1 MIRRNH
7 KDRLFVKLF
16 GDPDNKENLLSLYN
30 ALNDRSYDDPNE
42 LEINTI
48 EDVIYMG
55 RKNDVS
61 CIIDAHMNLFEHQST
76 YNPNMPLR
84 GFIYIAKLYEK
95 YIEQYELNI
104 YSEKLEKIPT
114 PKYFVLYNG
123 TRDMPERMELKLSDA
138 FMHPDESSGIE
149 FTAIMIN
156 INYGMNKDLM
166 AACSTLEEYAIFID
180 RVRRYA
186 DLSMSAAE
194 MEKAVDRA
202 VNECIKEGV
211 LFDFLTAHKAEV
223 KGMILTDYDEE
234 KTMAMFKR
242 EYRQDGYSEG
252 MQDGF
257 REGEQIGYS
266 KGEQIGYSRGEQ
278 EKEKSLAE
286 RFKAKGMSDKEIAD
300 LLDIT
305 PERLKEILSVDRVH
319 EL

>member
-1 MIRRNH
+1 
-7 KDRLFVKLF
+7 
-16 GDPDNKENLLSLYN
+16 
-30 ALNDRSYDDPNE
+30 
-42 LEINTI
+42 
-48 EDVIYMG
+48 
-55 RKNDVS
+55 
-61 CIIDAHMNLFEHQST
+61 
-76 YNPNMPLR
+76 
-84 GFIYIAKLYEK
+84 
-95 YIEQYELNI
+95 
-104 YSEKLEKIPT
+104 
-114 PKYFVLYNG
+114 
-123 TRDMPERMELKLSDA
+123 MPERMELKLSDA

-252 MQDGF
+252 RLEGE
-257 REGEQIGYS
+257 RIGYIKGEQIGYS
-266 KGEQIGYSRGEQ
+266 KGAEVGYNKGEQ

-305 PERLKEILSVDRVH
+305 PERLKEILRADSVH

>member
-1 MIRRNH
+1 
-7 KDRLFVKLF
+7 
-16 GDPDNKENLLSLYN
+16 
-30 ALNDRSYDDPNE
+30 
-42 LEINTI
+42 
-48 EDVIYMG
+48 
-55 RKNDVS
+55 
-61 CIIDAHMNLFEHQST
+61 
-76 YNPNMPLR
+76 
-84 GFIYIAKLYEK
+84 
-95 YIEQYELNI
+95 
-104 YSEKLEKIPT
+104 
-114 PKYFVLYNG
+114 
-123 TRDMPERMELKLSDA
+123 MPERMELKLSDA

-156 INYGMNKDLM
+156 INYGMNKELM

-234 KTMAMFKR
+234 KTMEMFKR
-242 EYRQDGYSEG
+242 EYRHDGYSEG
-252 MQDGF
+252 
-257 REGEQIGYS
+257 RLEGEQIGYS
-266 KGEQIGYSRGEQ
+266 KGEQVGYNKGEQ

-300 LLDIT
+300 LLDVT
-305 PERLKEILSVDRVH
+305 PERLKEILSTDSVH

>member
-1 MIRRNH
+1 
-7 KDRLFVKLF
+7 
-16 GDPDNKENLLSLYN
+16 
-30 ALNDRSYDDPNE
+30 
-42 LEINTI
+42 
-48 EDVIYMG
+48 
-55 RKNDVS
+55 
-61 CIIDAHMNLFEHQST
+61 
-76 YNPNMPLR
+76 
-84 GFIYIAKLYEK
+84 
-95 YIEQYELNI
+95 
-104 YSEKLEKIPT
+104 
-114 PKYFVLYNG
+114 
-123 TRDMPERMELKLSDA
+123 MPERMELKLSDA

-252 MQDGF
+252 
-257 REGEQIGYS
+257 RLEGEQIGYS
-266 KGEQIGYSRGEQ
+266 KGEEIGRNL
-278 EKEKSLAE
+278 EKLNIAMKM
-286 RFKAKGMSDKEIAD
+286 KAKGMSDKEIAD
-300 LLDIT
+300 LLDVT
-305 PERLKEILSVDRVH
+305 LERLKEILSTDNVH
-319 EL
+319 E